1 MTISGHEV
9 DLNSL
14 IGGGNEK
21 KSLKKISIKVD
32 RVLSRF
38 FDPLAEKVGGA
49 VNLFLIKMLIILAI
63 FTFIT
68 IFFGD
73 QNTIFGSV
81 AILVVM
87 VLASKIL
94 TRNKFRTRNPWW
106 YREK

>member
-1 MTISGHEV
+1 MK
-9 DLNSL
+9 
-14 IGGGNEK
+14 K
-21 KSLKKISIKVD
+21 KSLQKISRKVD
-32 RVLSRF
+32 RALSRF

-49 VNLFLIKMLIILAI
+49 VNLVLIIMLIILSM

-73 QNTIFGSV
+73 HNTIFGSV
-81 AILVVM
+81 TILVIM